1 MPLARD
7 FRKMGRDAL
16 SGNWLLAVLV
26 TLLAVLLGGAVYSG
40 SFSIFC
46 NIQEYYGNLHIVVA
60 SMITI
65 YQIVAFI
72 IGSSVEIGICSF
84 YIKLQRREDC
94 GCNDLFAYFNIFGK
108 ALLLRLYIGLL
119 IFAWSLLLIVPGIIA
134 AYRYSMATY
143 LLSQNREL
151 GVCQAVALS
160 KKMMDGHKG
169 RLFCLDISFIGW
181 YLLACLTFGL
191 GMLFLTPYV
200 LSARAA
206 FFLDLQYHYNLEN
219 GIYNQ
224 GTTAETSGAFCG

>member
-1 MPLARD
+1 M
-7 FRKMGRDAL
+7 
-16 SGNWLLAVLV
+16 
-26 TLLAVLLGGAVYSG
+26 
-40 SFSIFC
+40 
-46 NIQEYYGNLHIVVA
+46 
-60 SMITI
+60 
-65 YQIVAFI
+65 
-72 IGSSVEIGICSF
+72 
-84 YIKLQRREDC
+84 
-94 GCNDLFAYFNIFGK
+94 
-108 ALLLRLYIGLL
+108 
-119 IFAWSLLLIVPGIIA
+119 
-134 AYRYSMATY
+134 
-143 LLSQNREL
+143 
-151 GVCQAVALS
+151 ALS